1 MRRARES
8 DSQRGIRREWIS
20 YGRLGSISNG
30 RPSVE
35 RNRLSGDSVISFDAD
50 WVECWDISV
59 GAPPHIFGQSSMGN
73 GASSI
78 DGGIIALN
86 CTNAVLL

>member
-1 MRRARES
+1 MAS
-8 DSQRGIRREWIS
+8 GTRGISASAALFFYVE
-20 YGRLGSISNG
+20 LGSISNG

-35 RNRLSGDSVISFDAD
+35 TNRLSGDSVIAFDAD
-50 WVECWDISV
+50 WVECWVAV

-86 CTNAVLL
+86 CSNAVLL